1 MQWNV
6 DDKTSQPNHE
16 NHQPLPSCIRAAA
29 HLLSLELVGPD
40 EFNLQFKVNSH
51 RTTRYENDHF
61 LITFYKEYNDACM
74 STLFVK
80 STMQLERRL
89 GEGILHRKK
98 VFPFPY
104 LFFAMF
110 FIQNKTPRIFFLL
123 YLPGRYSSV

>member
-74 STLFVK
+74 PTLFVK
-80 STMQLERRL
+80 FSMPTTAWAD
-89 GEGILHRKK
+89 I
-98 VFPFPY
+98 
-104 LFFAMF
+104 
-110 FIQNKTPRIFFLL
+110 
-123 YLPGRYSSV
+123 GRGNFT